1 MMRTRALRIACACA
15 AAALLTSCAGVQYRF
30 STDTSLADLLGQPAP
45 AYPAARFAV
54 FSDAHLYDA
63 GLGTD
68 GAAFQ
73 EYMDRD
79 RKLLPESREILAG
92 ALQRVEDLGVD
103 FLLVTGDLTKDG
115 EKQNHLL
122 MAQQLAAL
130 SRKGIKVYV
139 VPGNHDIW
147 NPDAMS
153 FSATSMTRV
162 PNISPAEFAAIYRE
176 SGYGDALFRDPAS
189 LSYVAEPAPG
199 LWLLAVDSASYGT
212 NKGKGTPVT
221 GGGFTQ
227 ERVMW
232 IETMLAEALRK
243 GKAVIVMMHHGVVE
257 HFPGQAKYYGDYL
270 VNGWPEVSDMF
281 AAWGAR
287 FVFTGHYHAQ
297 DVTLKRTGA
306 RKFLYD
312 IETGSLVSYPNPV
325 RLVTIDQAKQRLAIS
340 SLFIKELP
348 SFAARGTNFWDF
360 SRDSLHAGIAGIAIA
375 TMKKLWVSPEE
386 AATIAP
392 QIADAFAANSRGDEN
407 FTGTE
412 MLKSKG
418 LSFMA
423 GIVVGSRKDLVTGL
437 WHDREPADNDL
448 SIDCAAGTWAVE
460 D

>member
-1 MMRTRALRIACACA
+1 MNRTRTFRIVCACA
-15 AAALLTSCAGVQYRF
+15 AAALMASCASMQYRF
-30 STDTSLADLLGQPAP
+30 STDTSLADLLAQLAP

-54 FSDAHLYDA
+54 ISDAHLYDA
-63 GLGTD
+63 ALGTE
-68 GAAFQ
+68 GAALQ
-73 EYMDRD
+73 DYINSD
-79 RKLLPESREILAG
+79 RKLLLESREILGA
-92 ALQRVEDLGVD
+92 ALQRVEDLKVS

-115 EKQNHLL
+115 EKQDHLL
-122 MAQQLAAL
+122 MAQQLAAV

-153 FSATSMTRV
+153 FSGASRTRV
-162 PNISPAEFAAIYRE
+162 ANISPPEFAAIYRE
-176 SGYGDALFRDPAS
+176 CGYGDALFRDPAS

-199 LWLLAVDSASYGT
+199 LWLLAVDSANYGT
-212 NKGKGTPVT
+212 KEGKGGPVT

-227 ERVMW
+227 ERVRW
-232 IETMLAEALRK
+232 IESMLAEALRK

-270 VNGWPEVSDMF
+270 INGWPEVSDMF

-297 DVTLKRTGA
+297 DVTLKRTGVG
-306 RKFLYD
+306 KFLYD

-325 RLVTIDQAKQRLAIS
+325 RLVTIDQKKQRLAIRS
-340 SLFIKELP
+340 VFVQSLP
-348 SFAARGTNFWDF
+348 SFAARGANFLDY
-360 SRDSLHAGIAGIAIA
+360 SRESLHTGIEGIAIT
-375 TMKKLWVSPEE
+375 TMEKLWVSRQE

-392 QIADAFAANSRGDEN
+392 QIADAMVAHFRGDEN

-412 MLKSKG
+412 MLKSRG
-418 LSFMA
+418 LSVMA
-423 GIVVGSRKDLVTGL
+423 GIVVSSRRDLITGL

-448 SIDCAAGTWAVE
+448 AIDCAAGTWSAE
-460 D
+460 E